1 MPKMLT
7 HKKFQAGLG
16 MSLFIFLGQF
26 LPALAESGNVLLA
39 LAKIDW
45 YVVAGPLGLSTLAQG
60 WADAGSGKEKLR
72 AAAELGVKLVEDK
85 S

>member
-1 MPKMLT
+1 MPQILK

-16 MSLFIFLGQF
+16 MSLLIFLGQF
-26 LPALAESGNVLLA
+26 FPAFAETGNALLA
-39 LAKIDW
+39 LAEIDW

-60 WADAGSGKEKLR
+60 WADSGKE
-72 AAAELGVKLVEDK
+72 AAKINK